1 MAIYLLCGV
10 SDMVDGYIARK
21 TGTESKL
28 GEKLD
33 SVADLII
40 AAILM
45 LVLFPLIHLT
55 VPIIV
60 WIVIIE
66 IIRVVSMTVV
76 FVKYKTFTILH
87 TYGNK
92 LTGLVLLIFPLTLA
106 FIQADV
112 LMYII
117 CIVASLSA
125 FEELLIHLAS
135 KELRTSKKSIFTK

>member
-1 MAIYLLCGV
+1 
-10 SDMVDGYIARK
+10 MVDGYIARK

-60 WIVIIE
+60 WIVIIG
-66 IIRVVSMTVV
+66 IIRSVSMTVV